1 AKLGGVGIFHLV
13 NDRAMRA
20 RGLAGNHCV
29 FVLELA
35 GKLDPARLDVRLAR
49 AVSDLP
55 ELRFR
60 LKSGFPPLLN
70 PPSWVIDAGRPP
82 PRADILTA
90 GRDESAA
97 VEARIEARVDGNTP
111 WAVDLVRGDDHDLVL
126 FRWFQPLVD
135 GKGALRLVRWLGS
148 GEPDEPVHPPPEN
161 ERYEASERP
170 LRDLDRDTRV
180 ALIRAYGNYALD
192 LGKTPIMSLATVAP
206 RKGNGGRM
214 RFVRAVLT
222 EDETVRFDARVR
234 KIARLA
240 ETHVMLLAA
249 ARVVDRALQRRGYAP
264 AQHIIPLPLS
274 LDPKAGAT
282 RLLGNN
288 LTMMLLS
295 ISRDDLADEA
305 RGIAHL
311 AEQQR
316 YIVRHKLDVGML
328 AALEFASRFP
338 RPAYQWLA
346 DRPFHGEMA
355 SLVASNPGTLSIDAF
370 AGVPVRDAY
379 VLPAA
384 VLPPGFQ
391 VVFTRFAGRLSA
403 AVIYVDTVVSRGEA
417 AMLAAELKA
426 ELCAESL
433 MSGD

>member
-1 AKLGGVGIFHLV
+1 VPATAKLGGVGIFHLV

-60 LKSGFPPLLN
+60 LKSGFPPFFS
-70 PPSWVIDAGRPP
+70 PSWVIDAGRPP
-82 PRADILTA
+82 PRAEILTA
-90 GRDESAA
+90 GSDETAA
-97 VEARIEARVDGNTP
+97 VEARLSARVDGATP
-111 WAVDLVRGDDHDLVL
+111 WAVDLVRGDDHDTLL
-126 FRWFQPLVD
+126 FRWYQPLVD
-135 GKGALRLVRWLGS
+135 GKGAERLVRWLGS
-148 GEPDEPVHPPPEN
+148 GGADEPEHPPPEA
-161 ERYEASERP
+161 ERFEASERP
-170 LRDLDRDTRV
+170 LRGLDRDARV
-180 ALIRAYGNYALD
+180 ALIRAYGNYALE

-206 RKGNGGRM
+206 RKGKGGRM

-222 EDETVRFDARVR
+222 ETETQRFDARVR
-234 KIARLA
+234 KVARLA
-240 ETHVMLLAA
+240 ETSVMLLAA
-249 ARVVDRALQRRGYAP
+249 SRVVDRALQSRGYAP

-295 ISRDDLADEA
+295 ISRADLADEA

-316 YIVRHKLDVGML
+316 HIVRNKLDTGML
-328 AALEFASRFP
+328 AALEFASILP

-346 DRPFHGEMA
+346 DRPFHGEMS
-355 SLVASNPGTLSIDAF
+355 SLVCSNPGTLSIDAF

-391 VVFTRFAGRLSA
+391 VIFTRFGGRLSA
-403 AVIYVDTVVSRGEA
+403 AIIYVDSVVSQGEA
-417 AMLAAELKA
+417 AMLAADLKN
-426 ELCAESL
+426 ELCS
-433 MSGD
+433 

>member
-1 AKLGGVGIFHLV
+1 VPATAKLGGVGIFHLV

-60 LKSGFPPLLN
+60 LKSGFPPFIA
-70 PPSWVIDAGRPP
+70 PSWVIDAGRPP
-82 PRADILTA
+82 PRAEILNA
-90 GRDESAA
+90 GSDGSAA
-97 VEARIEARVDGNTP
+97 VEARLNTRVDGSTP
-111 WAVDLVRGDDHDLVL
+111 WAVDLVRGEDHDLLL
-126 FRWFQPLVD
+126 FRWYQPLVD
-135 GKGALRLVRWLGS
+135 GKGAERLVRWLGS
-148 GEPDEPVHPPPEN
+148 GGADEPERPPPED
-161 ERYEASERP
+161 ERFEASERP
-170 LRDLDRDTRV
+170 LRGLDRETRV
-180 ALIRAYGNYALD
+180 ALIRAYGNYALE

-206 RKGNGGRM
+206 RKGKAGRM

-222 EDETVRFDARVR
+222 EAETQRFDARVR
-234 KIARLA
+234 KVARLA
-240 ETHVMLLAA
+240 ETSVMLLAA
-249 ARVVDRALQRRGYAP
+249 ARVVDRALQSRGFAP

-295 ISRDDLADEA
+295 ISREDLANEA
-305 RGIAHL
+305 RGVAHL

-316 YIVRHKLDVGML
+316 HIVRNKLDTGML
-328 AALEFASRFP
+328 AALEFASVLP

-346 DRPFHGEMA
+346 DRPFHGEMS
-355 SLVASNPGTLSIDAF
+355 SLVCSNPGSLSIDTF

-391 VVFTRFAGRLSA
+391 VIFTRFGGRLSA
-403 AVIYVDTVVSRGEA
+403 AIIYVDSVVSQGEA
-417 AMLAAELKA
+417 AMLAADLKN
-426 ELCAESL
+426 ELCS
-433 MSGD
+433 